1 MDRSSLVFCVLA
13 LVGTLALSALLYPF
27 TTVSPET
34 LTAWRTPAE
43 AETLPD
49 VDLGDF
55 GTVSVL
61 ELIEYYIENPPPPP
75 AAGAQP
81 ERQVRFQGC

>member
-1 MDRSSLVFCVLA
+1 MDRSSLIFCIAA

-27 TTVSPET
+27 TTISSDT
-34 LTAWRTPAE
+34 LAAWRTPAD
-43 AETLPD
+43 AETLAD

-75 AAGAQP
+75 AAGTQP